1 MPLCFSIFLGVTF
14 FSLPYYN
21 DSVEFIDRA
30 AVAAERR
37 FMELILIN
45 SSKLKIMLDK
55 SDMKEYNIGDDSD
68 CAGAQTRRAIRTIL
82 DRARDQI
89 GFNTEG
95 EEIFVQL
102 YSSKS
107 GGCELF
113 VTKSHLSDTVSS
125 AYEQSDSVQGEK
137 KNRRREGAQKSED
150 CHSLTLR
157 GDSLPSSKK
166 QSSRMYFSFTSFED
180 ICKVCR
186 VLRKKMLALE
196 SCAFSDNSGRYF
208 LLLTTPNMAAYTR
221 LDKLTFILEYG
232 EREKADSTST
242 YLAEHG
248 RILVKDG
255 AVELLG
261 MF

>member
-1 MPLCFSIFLGVTF
+1 MP
-14 FSLPYYN
+14 PY
-21 DSVEFIDRA
+21 
-30 AVAAERR
+30 AAEGR

-45 SSKLKIMLDK
+45 ASKLKIMLDK

-125 AYEQSDSVQGEK
+125 ANIQDDSVHGDK
-137 KNRRREGAQKSED
+137 KSKKRETHQKGVM
-150 CHSLTLR
+150 CNSLTPR
-157 GDSLPSSKK
+157 NDTLPSGKK
-166 QSSRMYFSFTSFED
+166 HESYKMYFSFGSFED

-186 VLRKKMLALE
+186 VLRKKMLAVE
-196 SCAFSDNSGRYF
+196 SCAFSDNSGRFF
-208 LLLTTPNMAAYTR
+208 LSLSTSGMAAYTR

-232 EREKADSTST
+232 EREKSDATST

-255 AVELLG
+255 AVEVLG